1 MNKILNKEVSFD
13 LAKRLKDEP
22 AFKRCNYL
30 YHLDKDGNEITDEF
44 IINRFKGNV
53 PNNDFNAAKSV
64 FSFSFINTP
73 TIAEVIDWIYEKHGI
88 WIYSYK
94 VEPFVYEDIPYPK
107 YVWISKCDEKF
118 VDTDNGLA
126 VNHYNSLIE
135 AYEAAI
141 EYTLNN
147 LT

>member
-1 MNKILNKEVSFD
+1 MNTLINFE
-13 LAKRLKDEP
+13 LAKLLKEKGFDEP
-22 AFKRCNYL
+22 TLLCYDKCDMLASYAETVFKPKNYNTSG
-30 YHLDKDGNEITDEF
+30 Y
-44 IINRFKGNV
+44 V
-53 PNNDFNAAKSV
+53 KSA
-64 FSFSFINTP
+64 P
-73 TIAEVIDWIYEKHGI
+73 TIAEVIMWLYEKHGI

-126 VNHYNSLIE
+126 VNHYNSPIE